1 MAALREGDGQMMFT
15 RITAAWRDWRGRGQ
29 STRSLQT
36 GDVVLPHEVLGMYSE
51 CVAEDGRVLRLY
63 DLVQGRTGAQAFH
76 PGEKPGAITVAD

>member
-1 MAALREGDGQMMFT
+1 MFARIAAQWRAWWAPKPT
-15 RITAAWRDWRGRGQ
+15 RA
-29 STRSLQT
+29 LQH
-36 GDVVLPHEVLGMYSE
+36 GDVVLPHEVLGLYSE